1 MLLSSCPRRQSG
13 PSRKSGKSRTKAGER
28 QRGLGH
34 HHQRQSTAR
43 AAHQG
48 GRAPPPRPRHTHI
61 GPSVLSP
68 CEHAAGHLTA
78 APALSCLLL
87 EAPEPRLGNQ
97 VTVGSLVI
105 ATLLRRLLAN
115 LQEAG
120 RQAAVRFGHMW
131 QQLESQGTVLRFRAG
146 LDLRRVLPAGQAR
159 HAHMQAAC
167 LSSPR
172 RLKESSSP
180 AASGAQTKG
189 HIPRC
194 PTCCTACSNRG
205 SMGCPWWRM
214 IPLAS
219 TTNACGMP
227 LTPAEQLVRAAYIH
241 TWQRADSGRGMRSG
255 DRGSGG

>member
-1 MLLSSCPRRQSG
+1 MLLASCPRRQSG
-13 PSRKSGKSRTKAGER
+13 PPRKIGKSRAKAGER

-34 HHQRQSTAR
+34 HHQRQSTAP
-43 AAHQG
+43 AAHHCY
-48 GRAPPPRPRHTHI
+48 RAPPPRPRHTHI

-68 CEHAAGHLTA
+68 CEHAAEHFAA

-97 VTVGSLVI
+97 VTVGSLVN
-105 ATLLRRLLAN
+105 ALLLRRLLAY
-115 LQEAG
+115 LQGAG

-131 QQLESQGTVLRFRAG
+131 QQLENQGTVLRFSVG
-146 LDLRRVLPAGQAR
+146 LTCAARYQQAR
-159 HAHMQAAC
+159 PAMRVRRQPAPV
-167 LSSPR
+167 LRTTLNKSSP
-172 RLKESSSP
+172 P
-180 AASGAQTKG
+180 TAPHINHM
-189 HIPRC
+189 HIPHC

-227 LTPAEQLVRAAYIH
+227 LTPVEQLVRVPCIL
-241 TWQRADSGRGMRSG
+241 TWQRAEAWHGMRSG